1 MTVEQKGRALTMRK
15 VLVMGL
21 TAAAIMIELCSCP
34 VADAQTPATL
44 LGTWE
49 GRVTFGESAPAT
61 LEFSEDAGTL
71 KWKYS
76 FKYDAA
82 VLWGDAA
89 GTVTSFSPP
98 ALELA
103 GAYTKHAVP
112 GAVGTGVK
120 FTLTVDGD
128 HMKGTVVAEMNNEPV
143 AVSLTKRK

>member
-1 MTVEQKGRALTMRK
+1 MRK
-15 VLVMGL
+15 ILVIAL
-21 TAAAIMIELCSCP
+21 TAAAAMIGLCRCP
-34 VADAQTPATL
+34 AAVAQESTRAML

-49 GRVTFGESAPAT
+49 GTVAFGESAPAV
-61 LEFSEDAGTL
+61 LEFSEAAGTL
-71 KWKYS
+71 KWTYS

-89 GTVTSFSPP
+89 GTMSSFSPP

-112 GAVGTGVK
+112 GAVGTGIK

-128 HMKGTVVAEMNNEPV
+128 HMKGTVIAEMNNLPV
-143 AVSLTKRK
+143 TVSLMRKR